1 MRFRDSRKK
10 RSGTPN
16 EGAVS
21 SNFKPI
27 TENQNRAYQ
36 AYRAGKNPLLTGY
49 AGTGKTYLACAF
61 ALESLQRG
69 DVATIRLIRSAV
81 PSRDIGFLPGTEAE
95 KLAVYEKP
103 YEGVF
108 TALTGRGDTYQ
119 ILKQKRQ
126 LVFES
131 SSFLRGMTYDAN
143 FIIVDEFQNMSFQ
156 ELNTIITRFGVGT
169 RAAICGD
176 IHQTDLATSRSG
188 FSKLNAIIDLMPRWF
203 TIINMTSDD
212 IVRSPLVKDYLMA
225 LDKLNEEQKHDLPHE
240 RRS

>member
-1 MRFRDSRKK
+1 MRFKDARRK
-10 RSGTPN
+10 RNSQQD
-16 EGAVS
+16 EGGFS
-21 SNFKPI
+21 TNFRPI
-27 TENQNRAYQ
+27 TENQKLAYVEHRAD
-36 AYRAGKNPLLTGY
+36 KNVVLTGY

-61 ALESLQRG
+61 ALECLQRG
-69 DVATIRLIRSAV
+69 DIATIRIIRSAV

-131 SSFLRGMTYDAN
+131 SSFMRGMTYDSN

-156 ELNTIITRFGVGT
+156 ELNTIITRFGVHT

-176 IHQTDLATSRSG
+176 IHQTDLASGKSG
-188 FSKLNAIIDLMPRWF
+188 FGKLNSIIGLMPRWF
-203 TIINMTSDD
+203 SIINMTVDD
-212 IVRSPLVKDYLMA
+212 IVRSPLVKDYLIA
-225 LDKLNEEQKHDLPHE
+225 LDTLA
-240 RRS
+240 